1 MKSIK
6 VANLVLDFE
15 LYPRPQVDSTHVS
28 ELVGAINAGAD
39 LPPVVYDE
47 KTKKVADGF
56 HRVKAVMRVGG
67 ADAEIMGV
75 AKKFKTDRELFAY
88 AMEFNSAHGRRLTPF
103 DRARC
108 LIIGERLKMDT
119 NLIAGALH
127 VTTDNLV
134 GLKTSRMAKGQ
145 NSGSSPLKQ
154 TIAHMR
160 GKKLTK
166 KQWKANDKLSG
177 MRQSFYVEQ
186 VILLIENDLL
196 DRSNEKLLERLQH
209 LKGLI

>member
-28 ELVGAINAGAD
+28 ELVGAINSGAE
-39 LPPVVYDE
+39 LPPIVYDS

-75 AKKFKTDRELFAY
+75 AKTFKNDRELFAY
-88 AMEFNSAHGRRLTPF
+88 SMKFNAAHGRRLTPF

-108 LIIGERLKMDT
+108 LIIGERLKMSTD
-119 NLIAGALH
+119 LIAGALH
-127 VTTDNLV
+127 VTKDNLV

-145 NSGSSPLKQ
+145 GDASSPLKQ
-154 TIAHMR
+154 TIAHMAGR
-160 GKKLTK
+160 TMSK
-166 KQWKANDKLSG
+166 KQWEANDRLSG

-186 VILLIENDLL
+186 VILLIEADLL
-196 DRSNEKLLERLQH
+196 DRSNVKLLERLEH